1 MKNYRLAT
9 KTPTGAIV
17 QFGPLMSM
25 AIAESK
31 RKAMAALTSYP
42 VYIVNVTAI

>member
-9 KTPTGAIV
+9 KTETGAIV

-25 AIAESK
+25 AIAEAK
-31 RKAMAALTSYP
+31 RQTMAKLTQYP
-42 VYIVNVTAI
+42 VFVINVNAI